1 MKPQKDEEKSFRFCH
16 QAARVLIHRAGS
28 ISPMNIV
35 NEEGDW
41 RDWSRSLSSRVLS
54 KQSTALAKR
63 QLDLAF
69 VTRKDELAEIMRLIE
84 SCR

>member
-1 MKPQKDEEKSFRFCH
+1 
-16 QAARVLIHRAGS
+16 
-28 ISPMNIV
+28 MNIV